1 MVYFGLV
8 ALLIVITPLHR
19 YVLASRRQF
28 WLGALMPLLW
38 LSVNFGLA
46 TQIIFEH
53 QDILLAVLG
62 TLLLLSS
69 WIAARDRSY
78 RTTTAPAATKGHN
91 EIGQSLQ

>member
-69 WIAARDRSY
+69 WIADRID
-78 RTTTAPAATKGHN
+78 RTERQLHQPQQKATTK
-91 EIGQSLQ
+91 

>member
-28 WLGALMPLLW
+28 WLGSLMPLLW
-38 LSVNFGLA
+38 LGVNFGLA

-53 QDILLAVLG
+53 QDILLAALG

-69 WIAARDRSY
+69 WIAARIDRTE
-78 RTTTAPAATKGHN
+78 RQLHQPQQKATTK
-91 EIGQSLQ
+91 

>member
-1 MVYFGLV
+1 
-8 ALLIVITPLHR
+8 
-19 YVLASRRQF
+19 
-28 WLGALMPLLW
+28 MPLLW

-69 WIAARDRSY
+69 WIAARIDRTE
-78 RTTTAPAATKGHN
+78 RQLHQPQQKATTK
-91 EIGQSLQ
+91 

>member
-19 YVLASRRQF
+19 YLFARRPAF
-28 WLGALMPLLW
+28 WPGLLMPGLWLGVNGALALMMPY
-38 LSVNFGLA
+38 
-46 TQIIFEH
+46 EH

-69 WIAARDRSY
+69 WVAARIDRSEHILTPTRHHKIAA
-78 RTTTAPAATKGHN
+78 K
-91 EIGQSLQ
+91 

>member
-19 YVLASRRQF
+19 YVLANRNRF
-28 WLGALMPLLW
+28 WLGTLMPLLW
-38 LSVNFGLA
+38 LGVNGSLA
-46 TQIIFEH
+46 ILMPLEH

-69 WIAARDRSY
+69 WVAARIDRTE
-78 RTTTAPAATKGHN
+78 RQLQRPRHKVATK
-91 EIGQSLQ
+91 